1 MTAHTWPAGQN
12 FLSAIECGE
21 KLAACL
27 PAFRAACA
35 DMRIPEDLSPLVA
48 SHYLPL
54 GAWLEQLRTEVG
66 RPLVVGVTGGQG
78 SGKST
83 VSALLSTV
91 LQHAFG
97 ARAVPLSID
106 DLYLT
111 RTERQ
116 QLGRDLHPL
125 LATRGPPGT
134 HDVGLGEQ
142 VIEALLQLDADSQM
156 TVPAFD
162 KATDDRLPAGEWP
175 VIRGPVDFVLFE
187 GWCVNA
193 TATSPDALEPA
204 INTLEA
210 NEDRNQQWRAYVNEA
225 LAGPYRSLFDRI
237 DVQIM
242 LNVGSMERVFEWRE
256 LQERK
261 LRERV
266 ASASGQMNLRVMDAD
281 AVVRFIHHYERITRR
296 LLTEMPDTADIVFAV
311 DERHNPAEVRINRAL
326 DVG

>member
-1 MTAHTWPAGQN
+1 MTVPTWPATQN
-12 FLSAIECGE
+12 FLTAEERDE
-21 KLAACL
+21 KAAACL

-35 DMRIPEDLSPLVA
+35 NMQIQEDLSALIA

-54 GAWLEQLRTEVG
+54 SAWLEQLRGHLG
-66 RPLVVGVTGGQG
+66 RPLVVGLTGGQG

-91 LQHAFG
+91 LEHAFG

-111 RTERQ
+111 HAERQ
-116 QLGRDLHPL
+116 QLGRDVHPL

-134 HDVGLGEQ
+134 HDVALGQ
-142 VIEALLQLDADSQM
+142 RVIAQLPHLCAQSEM

-162 KATDDRLPAGEWP
+162 KATDDRLAAEHWP
-175 VIRGPVDFVLFE
+175 VVSGPVDFVLFE

-193 TATSPDALEPA
+193 TATDEASLEPA
-204 INTLEA
+204 INQLET
-210 NEDRNQQWRAYVNEA
+210 NEDQAQQWRRYVNDA
-225 LAGPYRSLFDRI
+225 LAGPYRALFDRI

-242 LNVGSMERVFEWRE
+242 LNVGSMDRVFEWRE

-266 ASASGQMNLRVMDAD
+266 KAAGQQLNLRVMDPD

-296 LLTEMPDTADIVFAV
+296 LLAEMPETADIVFAV
-311 DERHNPAEVRINRAL
+311 DEQHNPAEVRINRVL